1 MRTTDIEKLA
11 LKRGAALPDL
21 AQLPVRVPRETA
33 AALLSRYYFEVSP
46 RTLERW
52 PLKWRRL
59 NGRAHCETGQL
70 FAVAESILA
79 TAPAVLGGRRV
90 GRDQQAAAQPQAT

>member
-1 MRTTDIEKLA
+1 MRMIDIEKLA
-11 LKRGAALPDL
+11 LKRGAALPDV
-21 AQLPVRVPRETA
+21 AELPVRVPRETA

-70 FAVAESILA
+70 FAVAESMLA
-79 TAPAVLGGRRV
+79 AAPAVMGGSRRAT
-90 GRDQQAAAQPQAT
+90 DQRGA